1 MSGNSQRFIYLD
13 YKCLGRASER
23 KGSIHRY
30 PQFKAY
36 VSRYII
42 TKELLIEHS
51 NIMKS
56 SIFICI
62 IFSSIL
68 FMCIKRSL
76 CISGPELI
84 VSNVT
89 ENKVH
94 VEWTPVQIPNKVVEK
109 YQVSAYPLKSYS
121 TDLLKRNEW
130 TFSNTSVH
138 TDLIGLHPGTM
149 YNISIW
155 AVTSDGHTDPSTKI
169 VWTEVGDPEEPLPV
183 EILEKDRKTM
193 LVNLPIGYSDKGP
206 ITSYYVV
213 PIEKGPIILFNQEEV
228 SNYSMSKE
236 SGLPFYIAANLT
248 PEEANKSFT
257 IGDGKMYN
265 GYYNAPLSEE
275 RDYEVLV
282 GVVSSLNEVTKVAYS
297 PLQSTLESRN
307 RPPDVSRA
315 QTSSTISVI
324 LSAAIGVCGFLLV
337 LSVILYFLLRRHYG
351 KRRPSD
357 EMVLR
362 VHGSEGD
369 ENGFVPGMLHISED
383 ADLSEV
389 YENIMNMYSLKRL
402 QIPRSNL
409 VVHQTVLGVGQFGEV
424 REGTAHKNSQPIP
437 CIVQHMQAPS
447 LLSDKEKRALF
458 CELDL
463 MARVGTHSNVVQ
475 FLGACDERDILQ
487 VAIEHHPSSLRGL
500 LLRSRQP
507 PGDKVSSLSEPLLL
521 ELSSGIAQGMAH
533 LADRGILH
541 RHLSARNVLIAEGSI
556 PKVAHFG
563 LGYYNPLGKK
573 LLYTRWTAPEVLN
586 LNNYTSKSDVWAF
599 GVLLWELFTLGG
611 SPYVNLPA
619 RDILPRVMQGMR
631 LPQPKGVF
639 DELFQLLLHCW
650 ELDSDE
656 RPPFMELATSL
667 QQMILHSKEHINFQD
682 CVNYQ
687 YAKFDPN
694 AEDQ

>member
-1 MSGNSQRFIYLD
+1 
-13 YKCLGRASER
+13 
-23 KGSIHRY
+23 
-30 PQFKAY
+30 
-36 VSRYII
+36 
-42 TKELLIEHS
+42 
-51 NIMKS
+51 
-56 SIFICI
+56 
-62 IFSSIL
+62 
-68 FMCIKRSL
+68 MCIQRSL

-94 VEWTPVQIPNKVVEK
+94 VEWTPVRIPNKVVEK

-121 TDLLKRNEW
+121 ADLLKRNEW

-138 TDLIGLHPGTM
+138 TDLIGLHPGTI

-155 AVTSDGHTDPSTKI
+155 AVTSDGHTDPSTKT
-169 VWTEVGDPEEPLPV
+169 VLTEVGDPDEPLPV
-183 EILEKDRKTM
+183 EILEKNRKNYILKQM
-193 LVNLPIGYSDKGP
+193 FPISPWHKNISHLEA
-206 ITSYYVV
+206 ITLSYYVV
-213 PIEKGPIILFNQEEV
+213 PIEKGPIILFNPEEV

-236 SGLPFYIAANLT
+236 TGLPFYIAANLT

-307 RPPDVSRA
+307 SPPDVSRA
-315 QTSSTISVI
+315 LTSSTLSVI

-389 YENIMNMYSLKRL
+389 YENIMNMFSLKKL

-424 REGTAHKNSQPIP
+424 REGTAHKNSQTIP
-437 CIVQHMQAPS
+437 CIVQHMQ
-447 LLSDKEKRALF
+447 
-458 CELDL
+458 
-463 MARVGTHSNVVQ
+463 
-475 FLGACDERDILQ
+475 
-487 VAIEHHPSSLRGL
+487 
-500 LLRSRQP
+500 
-507 PGDKVSSLSEPLLL
+507 
-521 ELSSGIAQGMAH
+521 
-533 LADRGILH
+533 
-541 RHLSARNVLIAEGSI
+541 
-556 PKVAHFG
+556 
-563 LGYYNPLGKK
+563 
-573 LLYTRWTAPEVLN
+573 
-586 LNNYTSKSDVWAF
+586 
-599 GVLLWELFTLGG
+599 
-611 SPYVNLPA
+611 
-619 RDILPRVMQGMR
+619 
-631 LPQPKGVF
+631 
-639 DELFQLLLHCW
+639 
-650 ELDSDE
+650 
-656 RPPFMELATSL
+656 
-667 QQMILHSKEHINFQD
+667 
-682 CVNYQ
+682 
-687 YAKFDPN
+687 
-694 AEDQ
+694 